1 MAETSQKSW
10 FARTFGR
17 SVFSMVFGKFFE
29 VKNNSAGVIA
39 VTLVL
44 TLCFIAIYVVTNNVD
59 KINSLDQL
67 LDGILNIIFVVVG
80 YYFGA
85 AQRPVSDENDDE

>member
-1 MAETSQKSW
+1 MSDTAQKSW

-29 VKNNSAGVIA
+29 IKNNSAGIIA
-39 VTLVL
+39 ITLVL
-44 TLCFIAIYVVTNNVD
+44 TLCFIAIYVVTNNVE

-80 YYFGA
+80 YYFGS
-85 AQRPVSDENDDE
+85 AQRKVSDEKDE